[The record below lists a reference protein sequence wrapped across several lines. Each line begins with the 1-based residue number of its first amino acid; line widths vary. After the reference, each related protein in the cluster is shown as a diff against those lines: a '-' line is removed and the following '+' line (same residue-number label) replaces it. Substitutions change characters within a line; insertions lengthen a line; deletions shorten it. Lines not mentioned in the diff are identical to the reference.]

1 MVGFKLSD
9 QYSSP
14 IPAARFFRALIGDFH
29 NLIPKLMPEA
39 IGSIDIVQGD
49 GGAGTI
55 MQINFTEGRELSFI
69 KSRVDVLDEETMTC
83 VYKLIEGGQWLEKF
97 ESVAYE
103 IMFGPTPDGGSKT
116 ILASTYYPKGNFQF
130 DDEEIKAGRER
141 GLGIYKAVE
150 AYLLQNPD
158 AYA

>member
-1 MVGFKLSD
+1 MVVFKLSD
-9 QYSSP
+9 EYSSP

-55 MQINFTEGRELSFI
+55 MQINFTEG
-69 KSRVDVLDEETMTC
+69 K
-83 VYKLIEGGQWLEKF
+83 KF
-97 ESVAYE
+97 ESIAYE
-103 IMFGPTPDGGSKT
+103 VNFEPTPDGGSKSR
-116 ILASTYYPKGNFQF
+116 IASTYYTKGNFQLNE
-130 DDEEIKAGRER
+130 EEIKAGRER
-141 GLGIYKAVE
+141 GLGIYIAVE

>member
-1 MVGFKLSD
+1 MVVFKLSD
-9 QYSSP
+9 EYNSP

-39 IGSIDIVQGD
+39 IESIDIVQGD

-69 KSRVDVLDEETMTC
+69 KSRVDVLDEETLTC
-83 VYKLIEGGQWLEKF
+83 VYRLIEGSQLMEKF
-97 ESVAYE
+97 ESIAYE
-103 IMFGPTPDGGSKT
+103 VNFEPTPNGGSKSR
-116 ILASTYYPKGNFQF
+116 IASTYYTKGDFQLNE
-130 DDEEIKAGRER
+130 EEIKAGRER
-141 GLGIYKAVE
+141 GLGIYIAVE

>member
-1 MVGFKLSD
+1 MVVFKLSD
-9 QYSSP
+9 EYNSP

-39 IGSIDIVQGD
+39 IESIDIVQGD

-55 MQINFTEGRELSFI
+55 IFI
-69 KSRVDVLDEETMTC
+69 KSRVDVLDEETLTC
-83 VYKLIEGGQWLEKF
+83 VYRLIEGSQLMEKF
-97 ESVAYE
+97 ESIAYE
-103 IMFGPTPDGGSKT
+103 VNFEPTPDGGSKSR
-116 ILASTYYPKGNFQF
+116 IASTYYTKGDFQLNE
-130 DDEEIKAGRER
+130 EEIKAGRER
-141 GLGIYKAVE
+141 GLGIYIAVE